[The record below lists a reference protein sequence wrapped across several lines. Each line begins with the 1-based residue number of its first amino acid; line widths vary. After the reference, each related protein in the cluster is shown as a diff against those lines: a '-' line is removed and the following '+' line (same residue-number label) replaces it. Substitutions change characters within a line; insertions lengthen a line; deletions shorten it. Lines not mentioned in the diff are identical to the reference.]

1 MKTRGIRILNFVF
14 LALLLYAE
22 VYGQELI
29 SRKVE
34 DLTALQINEERS
46 VLVFLTADWCTYCE
60 RIKETSFK
68 QKEIISV
75 LNEDFYYVE
84 FDIEQKN
91 TITIGEQEFVFVP
104 SGINA
109 GIHQF
114 AEAVGT
120 VDGAVSIPTFVV
132 LSSSWEILYQ
142 YNGYMNTNQIK
153 KFLIRLLAHNDQ

>member
-1 MKTRGIRILNFVF
+1 MKTGGIRILNFVL
-14 LALLLYAE
+14 LALSLNAE

-34 DLTALQINEERS
+34 DLTSLQINEERP

-60 RIKETSFK
+60 RIKQTSFK
-68 QKEIISV
+68 NREIINL
-75 LNEDFYYVE
+75 LNNNFYYVE
-84 FDIEQKN
+84 FDIEERESVRIGKQK
-91 TITIGEQEFVFVP
+91 FVFVP
-104 SGINA
+104 SGVDA

-114 AEAVGT
+114 AEAVGM
-120 VDGAVSIPTFVV
+120 VDGAVSTPTFVV

>member
-1 MKTRGIRILNFVF
+1 MKVVVLQWLIAVLPAQFISVDGC
-14 LALLLYAE
+14 A
-22 VYGQELI
+22 QELI

-34 DLTALQINEERS
+34 DLTALQMNEERP
-46 VLVFLTADWCTYCE
+46 VIIFLTAEWCTYCE

-75 LNEDFYYVE
+75 LNDDFYYVE

-104 SGINA
+104 SGVDT

-114 AEAVGT
+114 AEAIGT
-120 VDGAVSIPTFVV
+120 VDGVVSTPTFVV
-132 LSSSWEILYQ
+132 LNARWEIVYQ
-142 YNGYMNTNQIK
+142 YNGFMNQQEIRE
-153 KFLIRLLAHNDQ
+153 FLNELLTSYDQ